1 MLWEQI
7 THLFLLL
14 SGKEK
19 GSVADL
25 KDGSWTDKLFSL
37 ISLPFFLFQQ
47 TVSIILFSAENN
59 YLNIYICVF
68 ISSILLLALI
78 NYVRSAAEAG
88 VLPVKESCQLVC
100 MAPSLGQG
108 GLFLWDTVARQG
120 QRLMAGPLP
129 AAHSAVGVCSHVQGT
144 G

>member
-1 MLWEQI
+1 M
-7 THLFLLL
+7 
-14 SGKEK
+14 
-19 GSVADL
+19 
-25 KDGSWTDKLFSL
+25 
-37 ISLPFFLFQQ
+37 FQQ

-59 YLNIYICVF
+59 YLNIYIYICVF